1 MFIPNFLL
9 FSNLILR
16 LEFTGAVQ
24 GLTRIDIHLESGHL
38 LGSSNDCAVR
48 LWSIDDQR
56 MRVIINFSKIIFFFF
71 KGCIYWP
78 YR

>member
-1 MFIPNFLL
+1 MFIPSFFYPNL
-9 FSNLILR
+9 FLR

-24 GLTRIDIHLESGHL
+24 GLTRIDIHIESGHL

-56 MRVIINFSKIIFFFF
+56 MRVIIDLLKLFSSF
-71 KGCIYWP
+71 
-78 YR
+78 